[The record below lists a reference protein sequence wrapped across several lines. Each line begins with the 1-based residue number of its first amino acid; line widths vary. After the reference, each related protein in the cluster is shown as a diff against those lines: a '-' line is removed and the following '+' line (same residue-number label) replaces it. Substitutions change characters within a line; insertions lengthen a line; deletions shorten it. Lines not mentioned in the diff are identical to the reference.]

1 MLASHLSCQDAIS
14 NEGHLRPLEWTALFA
29 ILSSSSSAQVPCRV
43 QWRFHLNEGESSC
56 RRRLCQPP
64 SSARQPQLFLRL
76 PPLPTSGQC
85 SSVSRPA
92 LLPCTVRAHGGGYSL
107 CPPPGSVCQEGGP
120 AVFAIL
126 LSSSSAQV
134 PCRAQR
140 RICRLFFYRPA
151 VIVSLSSSSETVPH
165 RAQERPHLNEG
176 GHRRCLRPPPR
187 SILSSSSARVE
198 EGFAVLAILSFS
210 SSEHNFGPT

>member
-1 MLASHLSCQDAIS
+1 MATFELSYLCWLAIYRARMLYPTKDTFAHS
-14 NEGHLRPLEWTALFA
+14 NGRPC
-29 ILSSSSSAQVPCRV
+29 SSSSSAQVPCRV

-92 LLPCTVRAHGGGYSL
+92 LLPCTMRAHGGGYSL

-126 LSSSSAQV
+126 LSSSSARTSAV
-134 PCRAQR
+134 PCTKED
-140 RICRLFFYRPA
+140 LPSFFYRPA

-165 RAQERPHLNEG
+165 RAQ
-176 GHRRCLRPPPR
+176 
-187 SILSSSSARVE
+187 
-198 EGFAVLAILSFS
+198 
-210 SSEHNFGPT
+210 

>member
-1 MLASHLSCQDAIS
+1 MLYPTKDTFAHS
-14 NEGHLRPLEWTALFA
+14 NGRPC
-29 ILSSSSSAQVPCRV
+29 SSSSSAQVPCRV

-92 LLPCTVRAHGGGYSL
+92 LLPCTMRAHGGGYSL

-126 LSSSSAQV
+126 LSGSSAQV

-165 RAQERPHLNEG
+165 RAQ
-176 GHRRCLRPPPR
+176 
-187 SILSSSSARVE
+187 
-198 EGFAVLAILSFS
+198 
-210 SSEHNFGPT
+210 